1 MGLDEDLVGAVD
13 RHEILAYY
21 QPQIDLAS
29 GAIVA
34 VEALSR
40 WQHPSRGL
48 LQPNLFIGIAEQSDL
63 ILEIGDEMIDNGC
76 RCSRLWGV
84 EVAVNV
90 SAAQLATT
98 EFFEH
103 LMTRLTEESLGEHAI
118 TVEITESKAIADPE
132 LVAQRLAELR
142 DLGVD
147 ISIDDFGSGF
157 SSLDQVL
164 SLPVSEVKLDRS
176 LIQGHLGESEAVMT
190 SVIAIAHARGIRV
203 VAEGI
208 ETAAHLD
215 LARRLGCD
223 RAQGYLLGMPTPE
236 NEVGELL
243 RAHA

>member
-21 QPQIDLAS
+21 QPQIDLAT

-103 LMTRLTEESLGEHAI
+103 LMTRLTAESLGQNAI

-132 LVAQRLAELR
+132 LVAQRLSELR

-164 SLPVSEVKLDRS
+164 NLPVSEVKLDRS
-176 LIQGHLGESEAVMT
+176 LIQGHLGESESVMT
-190 SVIAIAHARGIRV
+190 SIIAIAHARGIRV

-236 NEVGELL
+236 NEVRELL

>member
-1 MGLDEDLVGAVD
+1 MGLDDELVGAVG

-29 GAIVA
+29 GTIVA

-48 LQPNLFIGIAEQSDL
+48 LQPNLFIGIAEQSAL

-76 RCSRLWGV
+76 RCSRLWGL

-98 EFFEH
+98 EFFDH
-103 LMTRLTEESLGEHAI
+103 LMERLIEESLGDNSI
-118 TVEITESKAIADPE
+118 TVEITESKAIGDLE
-132 LVAQRLAELR
+132 EVSRRLSLLR
-142 DLGVD
+142 ELGVD

-164 SLPVSEVKLDRS
+164 SLPVTEVKLDRS
-176 LIQGHLGESEAVMT
+176 LIQGHLRESEEMMT
-190 SVIAIAHARGIRV
+190 SVIAIAHARGIRI

-208 ETAAHLD
+208 ETAAHLE
-215 LARRLGCD
+215 LARNLGCD

>member
-1 MGLDEDLVGAVD
+1 MGLDDDLVGAVD

-21 QPQIDLAS
+21 QPQIDLAA
-29 GAIVA
+29 GTIVA

-40 WQHPSRGL
+40 WQHPTRGL
-48 LQPNLFIGIAEQSDL
+48 LQPNLFIGLAEQSSL

-76 RCSRLWGV
+76 RCSRLWGL

-90 SAAQLATT
+90 SAAQLATA
-98 EFFEH
+98 EFFDH
-103 LMTRLTEESLGEHAI
+103 LVARLAEESLGDNAI
-118 TVEITESKAIADPE
+118 TVEITESKAIADPDE
-132 LVAQRLAELR
+132 VARRLTLLR
-142 DLGVD
+142 DIGVD

-176 LIQGHLGESEAVMT
+176 LIQGHLRESEEMMR
-190 SVIAIAHARGIRV
+190 SIIAIAHARGIRV

-208 ETAAHLD
+208 ETAAHLE
-215 LARRLGCD
+215 LARSLGCD

>member
-1 MGLDEDLVGAVD
+1 MGLDEDLIGAVD

-21 QPQIDLAS
+21 QPQIDLS
-29 GAIVA
+29 TGAIVA

-48 LQPNLFIGIAEQSDL
+48 LQPSLFIGLAEQSDL
-63 ILEIGDEMIDNGC
+63 IFEIGDEMIDNGC

-90 SAAQLATT
+90 SAAQLATV
-98 EFFEH
+98 EFFDH
-103 LMTRLTEESLGEHAI
+103 LMSRLAEEALGEHSI
-118 TVEITESKAIADPE
+118 TVEITESRAIVDPE
-132 LVAQRLAELR
+132 DAVRRLLQLR
-142 DLGVD
+142 TRGVD
-147 ISIDDFGSGF
+147 VSIDDFGSGF

-164 SLPVSEVKLDRS
+164 RLPVTEVKLDRS
-176 LIQGHLGESEAVMT
+176 LIQGHLGDSEHVMA
-190 SVIAIAHARGIRV
+190 SVIEIAHGRGIRV

-208 ETAAHLD
+208 ETSAHLD

-236 NEVGELL
+236 DEVGELL
-243 RAHA
+243 KAHA